1 MSEDNQAPSWED
13 RNNAYL
19 AAELH
24 GLRERLRSRARVAF
38 SRGEPAQP
46 AELPEEPVLT
56 PVAEP
61 ERRRLWRRRKS
72 STPEVAAPDRTTSA
86 VDGHQD
92 VLSAELPLTI
102 PFEDLGGVED
112 LDDLAASAARD
123 DQPPALVELADRV
136 GLTPFERDVLLL
148 ATATELD
155 PQAAELC
162 AAAQGYDGRPTP
174 NFGLALRLFED
185 PEWEALAPHRPL
197 RRLQLVTLVG
207 GSDSVVH
214 AGLRADERVVNLLKG
229 LDHLDERLV
238 ELLIPMAAGQPD
250 QPIARSHAGTIE
262 RILRRAQASAGDR
275 VVVSL
280 AGSHPASKRII
291 AQAVVAEIGAF
302 VVRLPVTNLPP
313 PGPDLASL
321 IRLWERDS
329 LLSPL
334 ALYLDAFD
342 PEGDLPREATLAA
355 RRLLSRAKGLIF
367 IDSREAWS
375 GLDGTAFVVD
385 VANPTPAEQQEAWE
399 TTLPDPQT
407 PLARDLAAHFDLD
420 PLTIRDLAGNR
431 SADTGLGKA
440 LWDEVR
446 MLRRPNLDL
455 LGRRAQATVGP
466 NELILPDDVLAQLER
481 IKEQVR
487 QRARV
492 YNDWGLASRM
502 SRGLGISALFAG
514 ESGTGKTLAAEVIA
528 AELDLDLYR
537 IDLSG
542 VVSKYIGET
551 EKNLRRVFDAAE
563 QGGTILCFDEA
574 DALFGKRSEV
584 KDSHD
589 RYANIEV
596 NYLLQRMEEYR
607 GLAILTTNMK
617 TALDQAFT
625 RRIRFVVDFPFPG
638 PDDRERMWRGAF
650 VPSLNTEQLDFEW
663 LAQLKLAG
671 GGIHNVAVNATFAA
685 AASPDQALTMRM
697 VLDAARLEYRKN
709 DLPVNEASFAWDERT
724 TRAHL
729 STKPA
734 PVTLTA

>member
-1 MSEDNQAPSWED
+1 MSADDDSRARELPSWED

-19 AAELH
+19 ARELH
-24 GLRERLRSRARVAF
+24 RLRERLIARAQLESPRAEPEPVAL
-38 SRGEPAQP
+38 
-46 AELPEEPVLT
+46 LPEEEVLT
-56 PVAEP
+56 RPVP
-61 ERRRLWRRRKS
+61 RRRRLLRRRKAVTTEVDEP
-72 STPEVAAPDRTTSA
+72 TPAQDELTS
-86 VDGHQD
+86 
-92 VLSAELPLTI
+92 ETPLTI
-102 PFEDLGGVED
+102 PLEDLGDPGAID
-112 LDDLAASAARD
+112 DDLASSAGPD
-123 DQPPALVELADRV
+123 DQPPALVELSERL
-136 GLTPFERDVLLL
+136 GLTPFERNVLLL
-148 ATATELD
+148 AAATELD
-155 PQAAELC
+155 PHAAALC
-162 AAAQGYDGRPTP
+162 AAAQGDGRPAP

-197 RRLQLVTLVG
+197 RRLQLVTVVG
-207 GSDSVVH
+207 GSESIVH

-238 ELLIPMAAGQPD
+238 ELLVPMAAGRPD
-250 QPIARSHAGTIE
+250 QPIARSHASMIE
-262 RILRRAQASAGDR
+262 RILRRARGAGGDR

-280 AGSHPASKRII
+280 AGPHPASKRII
-291 AQAVVAEIGAF
+291 AQAVVAELGAYI
-302 VVRLPVTNLPP
+302 VRLPVTNLPP
-313 PGPDLASL
+313 PGADLAAL

-329 LLSPL
+329 MLSPL

-342 PEGDLPREATLAA
+342 PEGDLPREATVAA

-375 GLDGTAFVVD
+375 GLDGTTFVVD
-385 VANPTPAEQQEAWE
+385 VANPTAAEQQEAWE
-399 TTLPDPQT
+399 STLPERLD

-420 PLTIRDLAGNR
+420 PLAIRDLAASR
-431 SADTGLGKA
+431 SPDEDQIDP

-446 MLRRPNLDL
+446 MSQRPNLDL
-455 LGRRAQATVGP
+455 LGRRAQAKVGP
-466 NELILPDDVLAQLER
+466 DELILPDDILAQLER

-487 QRARV
+487 HRARV

-528 AELDLDLYR
+528 AELNLDLYR

-563 QGGTILCFDEA
+563 KGGTILCFDEA

-617 TALDQAFT
+617 TALDHAFT

-650 VPSLNTEQLDFEW
+650 LPSLNTDQLDFAW
-663 LAQLKLAG
+663 LARLTLSG
-671 GGIHNVAVNATFAA
+671 GGIHNVAVNSTFAA
-685 AASPDQALTMRM
+685 AASPDQRLTMSM

-709 DLPVNEASFAWDERT
+709 DLPVNEATFDWREGMAQI
-724 TRAHL
+724 
-729 STKPA
+729 A
-734 PVTLTA
+734 PPSEPVPLMQ